1 MALGE
6 LRDCVEQLTLR
17 KEQLKQQL
25 EEREQEL
32 DELRTVHRQV
42 IDPVGGVISRG
53 LADWIFWFLEKMMTN
68 CSGLYDQS
76 AF

>member
-32 DELRTVHRQV
+32 DELRAVHRQV
-42 IDPVGGVISRG
+42 IDPVGGG
-53 LADWIFWFLEKMMTN
+53 D
-68 CSGLYDQS
+68 
-76 AF
+76 